1 MDTQLIQ
8 QEIETLKQYLQEPN
22 LSNTEK
28 ELFQQRIDQYQLMLG
43 TPQSENMLETAIN
56 QFAQVMQT
64 DAGLSEDEVIQISE
78 RVFATSQISMS
89 QLSPEVID
97 AIDKTK
103 QITIN
108 INTTSATA
116 STSRAT
122 KTSGGQRRLFYVILS
137 DVAANNNV
145 YLYGPAG
152 TGKTQMA
159 KIVADALNYR
169 VYVINCNQYTSPIEI
184 VGGQT
189 IDGYQEG
196 KLIDAW
202 KSDPKQMGVNPRT
215 NEPYEGALLLI
226 DELPKL
232 DPNTAGIMNDALST
246 LKDPPRL
253 NPQGIP
259 IPKTI
264 MNGRNQEVALGNLFV
279 IATGN
284 TLLLRPDPTYTA
296 NFAQDASLQDRFAGS
311 TYKVGYDRQLEY
323 TRIFEN
329 NSVVLTTYANGQKT
343 DTRVDNINMA
353 FLFNFLID
361 LRESIISNNYAQ
373 EAFVSMRIMTNL
385 RDTYLEWRKNDV
397 LPKEMQNPR
406 PKTLQDGIQ
415 SFLSLFT
422 PTQLANIMPTEIE
435 EFLTNVIPDVNERN
449 IQTLST
455 QDEIDR
461 AKELVKEYIDN
472 EADKIL

>member
-22 LSNTEK
+22 YDNTEK
-28 ELFQQRIDQYQLMLG
+28 VLFQKRIDELQLKLG
-43 TPQSENMLETAIN
+43 APQSESMLEAALN

-108 INTTSATA
+108 INTTGATV

-189 IDGYQEG
+189 I
-196 KLIDAW
+196 
-202 KSDPKQMGVNPRT
+202 
-215 NEPYEGALLLI
+215 
-226 DELPKL
+226 
-232 DPNTAGIMNDALST
+232 
-246 LKDPPRL
+246 
-253 NPQGIP
+253 
-259 IPKTI
+259 
-264 MNGRNQEVALGNLFV
+264 
-279 IATGN
+279 
-284 TLLLRPDPTYTA
+284 
-296 NFAQDASLQDRFAGS
+296 
-311 TYKVGYDRQLEY
+311 
-323 TRIFEN
+323 
-329 NSVVLTTYANGQKT
+329 
-343 DTRVDNINMA
+343 
-353 FLFNFLID
+353 
-361 LRESIISNNYAQ
+361 
-373 EAFVSMRIMTNL
+373 
-385 RDTYLEWRKNDV
+385 
-397 LPKEMQNPR
+397 
-406 PKTLQDGIQ
+406 
-415 SFLSLFT
+415 
-422 PTQLANIMPTEIE
+422 
-435 EFLTNVIPDVNERN
+435 
-449 IQTLST
+449 
-455 QDEIDR
+455 
-461 AKELVKEYIDN
+461 
-472 EADKIL
+472 